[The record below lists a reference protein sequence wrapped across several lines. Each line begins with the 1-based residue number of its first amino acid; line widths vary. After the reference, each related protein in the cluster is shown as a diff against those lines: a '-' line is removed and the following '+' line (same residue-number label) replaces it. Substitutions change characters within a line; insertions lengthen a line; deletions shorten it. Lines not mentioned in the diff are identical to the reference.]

1 MVVYLDI
8 IWLLNV
14 LVDSLL
20 LWITAIFL
28 KRHVKLWR
36 LLLGGIA
43 GSIVILLSVTP
54 VAEMSGHPLA
64 KFGLSVF
71 MVMIAF
77 GYKRFKTFIS
87 SLLTFYFATFL
98 MGGTLI
104 GVHYFLS
111 FDMDLET
118 AYFLESI
125 KGFGDPISWLFVI
138 FAFPLAWYFSRKR
151 VDDMT
156 ISSVE
161 YSVLADVSIHLNGL
175 HIHVKGLIDSGNQL
189 YDPISKTPVM
199 IISILS
205 LKEVLPEEIVNL
217 SNESNH
223 SLEAASELPDQWRE
237 KMRLIPAKTLGMNH
251 QLLFAFKPES
261 IKIKLNDQEKVAR
274 KALIAFTDQHLS
286 SDGKFE
292 CIVHPLI
299 IEQAISESAS

>member
-20 LWITAIFL
+20 LWMTAIFL
-28 KRHVKLWR
+28 KRHVKVWR

-54 VAEMSGHPLA
+54 LAGFSAHPIT
-64 KFGLSVF
+64 KFCLSVF
-71 MVMIAF
+71 MIMIAF
-77 GYKRFKTFIS
+77 GYKRFKSFIS

-111 FDMDLET
+111 FDMDPET
-118 AYFLESI
+118 AFFLESI

-138 FAFPLAWYFSRKR
+138 FAFPVAWFFSRKR
-151 VDDMT
+151 VADMT
-156 ISSVE
+156 ASSVE
-161 YSVLADVSIHLNGL
+161 YSVLADVSIYLNGL
-175 HIHVKGLIDSGNQL
+175 HFQLKGLIDSGNQL
-189 YDPISKTPVM
+189 YDPISKSPVM
-199 IISILS
+199 IISIHT
-205 LKEVLPEEIVNL
+205 LKDVLPEEIVHL
-217 SNESNH
+217 SCETDH
-223 SLEAASELPDQWRE
+223 SLETVSDLPDQWRE
-237 KMRLIPAKTLGMNH
+237 RMRIVPAKTLGTNH
-251 QLLFAFKPES
+251 QLLCAFKPES
-261 IKIKLNDQEKVAR
+261 VKIKIKDREKNAK

-286 SDGKFE
+286 SNGTFE

-299 IEQAISESAS
+299 VEQATSKSAS